1 MKRFIRLL
9 VLVLLPAAW
18 NPLAAQADTSFHLLR
33 RIPGTIV
40 DFTVDN
46 LDNVYVLNDRNRL
59 VKYSPDGDSLGAFND
74 VRKFGQVS
82 TIDAS
87 NPLRILLY
95 YKDFT
100 TIVIL
105 DRFLNVR
112 NTIDLRKQ
120 QLFQVTAVG
129 QSYDNKIWLYDEQE
143 SKLRKI
149 DEDGKLL
156 LATPDLR
163 LLTGTAPMPVRLYD
177 ENKYVYLCDPA
188 NGIYVFDYFGSLKNV
203 IEIRKWQNLKVA
215 GKYIFG
221 SLGSKLYRYDISTF
235 RYDEWQLP
243 APLVNSL
250 SFNFSAARIYA
261 LKKDGL
267 DIYRLQ

>member
-1 MKRFIRLL
+1 MNRSFRLIGILCL
-9 VLVLLPAAW
+9 VLCWQSVT
-18 NPLAAQADTSFHLLR
+18 AQSDTAFRFLR
-33 RIPGTIV
+33 KIPGNIV
-40 DFTVDN
+40 QFAADN

-59 VKYSPDGDSLGAFND
+59 IKYSPSGDSLSVYND
-74 VRKFGQVS
+74 VRQYGQVS
-82 TIDAS
+82 YIDVS

-95 YKDFT
+95 YRDFS

-120 QLFQVTAVG
+120 QIFQVRAVG
-129 QSYDNKIWLYDEQE
+129 QSYDNKIWIYDELE

-156 LATPDLR
+156 LETPDLR
-163 LLTGTAPMPVRLYD
+163 LLTGAAPVPVRLFD

-188 NGIYVFDYFGSLKNV
+188 NGIYVFDYFGTLKNV
-203 IEIRKWQNLKVA
+203 IEIRKWENLKVA

-221 SLGSKLYRYDISTF
+221 SMNGKLYRYDIGTY
-235 RYDEWQLP
+235 RYEDWTLPPQL
-243 APLVNSL
+243 ATSL
-250 SFNFSAARIYA
+250 AFNFTSARVYA
-261 LKKDGL
+261 LQKDGL
-267 DIYRLQ
+267 AIYSIR